1 MHRQLLF
8 QSHDLASFGAEH
20 KKDAYSTV
28 SDVFAK
34 QLLSI
39 NGISFKKAMAVI
51 NEYPTIA
58 SLLDAYAE
66 CEGSKEKRAL
76 LEKLPLSSG
85 RNLGP
90 KASTAIAKALL
101 Q

>member
-1 MHRQLLF
+1 
-8 QSHDLASFGAEH
+8 
-20 KKDAYSTV
+20 V

-39 NGISFKKAMAVI
+39 NGISFKKAVAVI
-51 NEYPTIA
+51 SEYPTMA
-58 SLLDAYAE
+58 LLLKAYSE
-66 CEGSKEKRAL
+66 CEGSSEKKAL

-90 KASTAIAKALL
+90 KASAAIAKALL
-101 Q
+101 K

>member
-1 MHRQLLF
+1 MHSQLLF
-8 QSHDLASFGAEH
+8 NSHDLSSFGAEH

-28 SDVFAK
+28 ADVFAK

-39 NGISFKKAMAVI
+39 NGISFKKAVAVI
-51 NEYPTIA
+51 GAYPTLSA
-58 SLLDAYAE
+58 LLAAYGE
-66 CEGSKEKRAL
+66 CEGALEKRAL
-76 LEKLPLSSG
+76 LERLPLSSG

-90 KASTAIAKALL
+90 KASTAIAKAFL